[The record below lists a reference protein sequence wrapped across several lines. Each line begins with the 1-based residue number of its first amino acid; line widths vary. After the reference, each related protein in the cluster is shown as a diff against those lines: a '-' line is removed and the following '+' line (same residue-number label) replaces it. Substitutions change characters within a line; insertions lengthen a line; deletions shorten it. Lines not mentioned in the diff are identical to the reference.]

1 MIHCARRT
9 IAKVSRS
16 AVGCTALLAA
26 LILVLVDA
34 HLKVATLPAA
44 AEPAPGARSASFDI
58 SCLPLEQKE
67 LLLRINGRGREIAVC
82 ELPCLERPQLDND
95 DLRRIERR
103 LGVSWCRSCEPMDG
117 KLAITVPQA
126 IARWEQAQGT
136 TLCPVRTG
144 LPRAPTQPLTL
155 LQEDLRGVRDLFAER
170 SSAAM
175 HENLAVV
182 LSLTH
187 AAGPGADRT
196 KLKTNRDGTA
206 IAVMLNE
213 RLGYRSRNVAELR
226 NPTRADFDRI
236 FGDGTRDPGVL
247 TERIAAQPNATIFV
261 YLSGQGRLDGQGE
274 SGGTAPVLLLS
285 GARGDEV
292 TYPLDRLYQRLA
304 ETKAASVTVV
314 LEVSF
319 RAKQRSV
326 AETALNLPE
335 ADVSPI
341 PGTARRGFVAM
352 TAAERDQMP
361 LADTT
366 SGLSLFT
373 RYLVEALSGSADEA
387 PSGNGDGGVDTTE
400 AFVYAA
406 TRTGYVARKLFGVL
420 QRPQISAV
428 RPILL
433 TGRPASGP

>member
-1 MIHCARRT
+1 MFL
-9 IAKVSRS
+9 IA
-16 AVGCTALLAA
+16 
-26 LILVLVDA
+26 LVVFWAA
-34 HLKVATLPAA
+34 HLKAASLPAI

-58 SCLPLEQKE
+58 TCLPPEQKE
-67 LLLRINGRGREIAVC
+67 LLQRINGRGREIPVC
-82 ELPCLERPQLDND
+82 DLPCLERPQLDND

-117 KLAITVPQA
+117 KLAIAVPQA
-126 IARWEQAQGT
+126 IARWEQAQGL
-136 TLCPVRTG
+136 TLCPIRTG

-155 LQEDLRGVRDLFAER
+155 LQEDLRGVRELFAER
-170 SSAAM
+170 SPAAT

-206 IAVMLNE
+206 MAVLLTE

-226 NPTRADFDRI
+226 NPSRSDFDRI
-236 FGDGTRDPGVL
+236 FGDGTRDKGIL
-247 TERIAAQPNATIFV
+247 AERVASQPNTTILV
-261 YLSGQGRLDGQGE
+261 YLSGQGRLDGQADAG
-274 SGGTAPVLLLS
+274 SGGTTPILLLS

-319 RAKQRSV
+319 RAKQRN
-326 AETALNLPE
+326 ATETALNMPE

-341 PGTARRGFVAM
+341 PGQARRGFVVM
-352 TAAERDQMP
+352 TSTERDQMP

-373 RYLVEALSGSADEA
+373 RYLVEALSGSADA
-387 PSGNGDGGVDTTE
+387 IPGGNGDGGVDTTE
-400 AFVYAA
+400 AFVFAA

-433 TGRPASGP
+433 TGRPAQRP